1 LFSRTIPE
9 PDEVLKGSL
18 GWIDLYRRLRLPL
31 SNVGFRSSAIL
42 SGASGL
48 RRQFETD
55 TSRVIAKDEAVG
67 CASSAP
73 RVHVVVLNWNSPQM
87 TADCLRSLLAT
98 SAGSFRIVVVD
109 NGSRDNSVGYLR
121 GAFPEVEVIANDRN
135 LGFAGGCNVG
145 IRHALA
151 EGADY
156 ILLANND
163 TIVDPGLLPELMAHA
178 EAHPEAGIL
187 SPKIYYADPSDAL
200 WWAGGVFNIWTGLA
214 AHVDRQKKD
223 TGNHDLPRV
232 LDWATGCVMLLRCEA
247 LRRTG
252 LFDELIFATGEDVDL
267 SLRTIKAGYVVKYVP
282 AARVWHREGVDLR
295 KNAGQHVRN
304 FLMVRNHLWVMHKHA
319 QNYHWIIFW
328 PFFFS
333 FYLPKMMILNLGR
346 GDLRSC
352 KAVLQGV
359 VAFWKMLLNP
369 GISVLPAELKG
380 AAARTVPRDEIA
392 AN

>member
-1 LFSRTIPE
+1 L
-9 PDEVLKGSL
+9 
-18 GWIDLYRRLRLPL
+18 
-31 SNVGFRSSAIL
+31 NVGFRSTAIFL
-42 SGASGL
+42 GNFGL
-48 RRQFETD
+48 HRRFLAD
-55 TSRVIAKDEAVG
+55 TSRAIAGDEEVG
-67 CASSAP
+67 HVSSTP
-73 RVHVVVLNWNSPQM
+73 RVHAVVLNWNSPQM

-98 SAGSFRIVVVD
+98 SAGTFHIIVVD

-121 GAFPEVEVIANDRN
+121 GAFPDVEVIANDRN

-145 IRHALA
+145 MRHALA
-151 EGADY
+151 QGADY

-163 TIVDPGLLPELMAHA
+163 TIVDPNLLPELVAHA

-223 TGNHDLPRV
+223 TGNHDLPRE

-282 AARVWHREGVDLR
+282 TARVWHREGVDLR

-319 QNYHWIIFW
+319 RNYHWIIFW

-333 FYLPKMMILNLGR
+333 YYLPKMMILNLGR

-359 VAFWKMLLNP
+359 VAFWKMLLSP
-369 GISVLPAELKG
+369 GTSVLPAALKG
-380 AAARTVPRDEIA
+380 TEARTVQQDEVA